1 MPVSLQL
8 QQWFSMRC
16 DRAWCQA
23 ELIVQELSNTCG
35 DDGLSSADS
44 TFSGRQLGR
53 IAADIRD
60 QAPLRQ
66 V

>member
-1 MPVSLQL
+1 
-8 QQWFSMRC
+8 MRC